1 MTRRIFLVPISSF
14 EPFLKVKDAGCLKSV
29 RRLLFYK
36 KSWRQ
41 WRDQLCRNLL
51 FDPVWKMFLIFAE
64 KSWLAH
70 IQESGCLV
78 SGAALFH
85 STFDQIS
92 FHSFPGLSIG
102 GKRCFDGG

>member
-1 MTRRIFLVPISSF
+1 MRRRFFLVPISNF

-64 KSWLAH
+64 KSGLAH
-70 IQESGCLV
+70 VQESRSFVC
-78 SGAALFH
+78 GAALFH
-85 STFDQIS
+85 GSADQIS

-102 GKRCFDGG
+102 R